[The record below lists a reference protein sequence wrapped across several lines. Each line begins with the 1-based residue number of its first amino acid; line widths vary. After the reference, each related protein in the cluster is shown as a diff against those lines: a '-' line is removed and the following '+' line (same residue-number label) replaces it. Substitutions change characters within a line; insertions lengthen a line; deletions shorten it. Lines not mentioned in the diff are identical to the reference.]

1 LPNYKC
7 YTEKDLLLL
16 ASQGSEAAFAELFHR
31 YKDKLYGYA
40 VKITAN
46 PQQAQ
51 DMVQDAFLKLWKNKA
66 HLNTINNLDAF
77 VFKTIQN
84 QAINHFKRTARENLL
99 LVQIEQQ
106 SSTCESSTETASN
119 QRAVQHA
126 IHDAVQHL
134 PPQQHL
140 VFKLSKE
147 QGLKLDEIA
156 STLNISRNTVKN
168 HLAVAIKTVREQV
181 RMNLEI
187 EQLPLLLILLHLF

>member
-1 LPNYKC
+1 MSNYKR
-7 YTEKDLLLL
+7 YTEKNLLLL
-16 ASQGSEAAFAELFHR
+16 TSQGSEEAFTELFHR
-31 YKDKLYGYA
+31 YKDKLYAYA
-40 VKITAN
+40 LKITTN

-51 DMVQDAFLKLWKNKA
+51 DMVQDAFFKLWKNRA

-84 QAINHFKRTARENLL
+84 QAINHFKRAARENLL
-99 LVQIEQQ
+99 LLQIEQQ
-106 SSTCESSTETASN
+106 SSTYESSTETASN

-126 IHDAVQHL
+126 INDVVQRL

-156 STLNISRNTVKN
+156 STLKISRNTVKN
-168 HLAVAIKTVREQV
+168 HLAGAIKTVREQV
-181 RMNLEI
+181 RMNLEM
-187 EQLPLLLILLHLF
+187 EQLPLLFILLYLF